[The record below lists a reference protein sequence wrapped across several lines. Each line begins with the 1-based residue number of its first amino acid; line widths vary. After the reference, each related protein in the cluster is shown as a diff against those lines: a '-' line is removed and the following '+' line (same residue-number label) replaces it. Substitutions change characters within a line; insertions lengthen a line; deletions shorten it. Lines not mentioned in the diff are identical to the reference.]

1 MRPQWHPDC
10 IHAEHRGR
18 LAPVVCDFHR
28 CGVRGRDIYEP
39 GDCDGCPSR
48 QPPPRQKE
56 GESMPRVGFWDKIEP
71 DSGRTYLD
79 LARELRAGGASCAA
93 IEKQLDGPVNSL
105 AAKLKDGPPAAKPK
119 KPAPQQAQA
128 AVVSASVDT
137 TPAERPEAPQKP
149 LQRPVLVSDD
159 EPEESLQEAASADE
173 LRGFIRYL
181 KRERAAEQYLAIRRH
196 VLSEAG

>member
-1 MRPQWHPDC
+1 MR
-10 IHAEHRGR
+10 
-18 LAPVVCDFHR
+18 
-28 CGVRGRDIYEP
+28 
-39 GDCDGCPSR
+39 
-48 QPPPRQKE
+48 
-56 GESMPRVGFWDKIEP
+56 
-71 DSGRTYLD
+71 T
-79 LARELRAGGASCAA
+79 AS
-93 IEKQLDGPVNSL
+93 
-105 AAKLKDGPPAAKPK
+105 
-119 KPAPQQAQA
+119 APQAQSSRNWRA

-159 EPEESLQEAASADE
+159 EPEESLLEAASADE

>member
-1 MRPQWHPDC
+1 
-10 IHAEHRGR
+10 
-18 LAPVVCDFHR
+18 
-28 CGVRGRDIYEP
+28 
-39 GDCDGCPSR
+39 
-48 QPPPRQKE
+48 
-56 GESMPRVGFWDKIEP
+56 MPRVGFWDKIEP

-105 AAKLKDGPPAAKPK
+105 AAKLNDGPPAAKPK

-159 EPEESLQEAASADE
+159 EPEESLLEAASADE

-196 VLSEAG
+196 VLREAE